1 MDGFTDAGT
10 VTVNVFVDVPMTV
23 EPDSVS
29 SVAVAVADTADVSV
43 FSHVF
48 RMVND
53 ADFEPAPAVTV
64 TTGADPQESLS
75 LYVYEELGESH
86 DAVPPLPIATE
97 DVTEDSV
104 AALACQMAYRVTP
117 TLAEYVPPEA

>member
-43 FSHVF
+43 FNHVF
-48 RMVND
+48 GIVND
-53 ADFEPAPAVTV
+53 ADVDPAPAVTV
-64 TTGADPQESLS
+64 TTGADPQDSLS
-75 LYVYEELGESH
+75 LYVYDEPGEVH
-86 DAVPPLPIATE
+86 EAVPLLPIATD

-104 AALACQMAYRVTP
+104 AELACQMA
-117 TLAEYVPPEA
+117 